1 MCCGMILFSVNY
13 LHDYIVRA
21 KVDMNFYV
29 Q

>member
-1 MCCGMILFSVNY
+1 MILFSVNY